1 MSSSKK
7 RRNVTMD
14 VHDPVLAGVMHVPV
28 APPPVD
34 AAEWAVT
41 WRLEDKP
48 FGVPIRIKKSGECIP
63 SFIGDEKGCLT
74 IMDAPSPF
82 HPVAGPKQRKCD
94 ILIASGESALM
105 ARLVL
110 MRLSGAIP
118 PDTVISHAQL
128 ICGDI
133 AIVHSTTQEVAWI
146 GERKDKGD
154 FVSSITDGR
163 HRTQQ
168 AVMISQNI
176 QKRRICYVIEGNPLK
191 VKRNINPK
199 AIIGSM
205 IYPLVRYGFNT
216 IMTQSTAETAL
227 LVGSIHAQLEEADED
242 KFIAREKISIAN
254 TLNSGPKKAA
264 LCDADRFSMILT
276 RVPDVSD
283 DVADGIA
290 AVHGSFPKMIGAF
303 RLKDD
308 PELLKDIPVKGKNAN
323 RRVGPA
329 ASRKIYEYFGV
340 AEILAGESRP
350 AKKQRSSDDDP

>member
-1 MSSSKK
+1 M
-7 RRNVTMD
+7 N
-14 VHDPVLAGVMHVPV
+14 VHDPVLAGVMGVPV
-28 APPPVD
+28 APPLD
-34 AAEWAVT
+34 DNDLAVT
-41 WRLEDKP
+41 WTLLDKS
-48 FGVPIRIKKSGECIP
+48 FGVPIRLKQPGEPIP
-63 SFIGDEKGCLT
+63 SFIGDEKGTLT
-74 IMDAPSPF
+74 IMEAPSPF
-82 HPVAGPKQRKCD
+82 HPSREGGEGGGVKQRKCD
-94 ILIASGESALM
+94 ILVASGESALM

-110 MRLSGAIP
+110 MRLSGVIP
-118 PDTVISHAQL
+118 ADTVIAHAQL
-128 ICGDI
+128 VCGDI
-133 AIVHSTTQEVAWI
+133 VIVHSTTREVAWI
-146 GERKDKGD
+146 GERKDKSD

-191 VKRNINPK
+191 VKRKVNPK
-199 AIIGSM
+199 AIIGSI
-205 IYPLVRYGFNT
+205 IYPLIRYGFNT
-216 IMTQSTAETAL
+216 IMTQNTSETAL

-242 KFIAREKISIAN
+242 KFIAREKIAVAN

-303 RLKDD
+303 RVKND

-340 AEILAGESRP
+340 AEILADERP
-350 AKKQRSSDDDP
+350 AKKQRNNEDDG